1 MGCFECTV
9 IFVSDQGKHFSRMK
23 TGHRVP
29 GSTGGKWCYTHGRV
43 WNKDGPKYSDRLK
56 FPKTPFSHLWGALQ
70 CASSELNQNFKMYS
84 WAAKCEMAWFCRE
97 PLLLSWTKVDRL
109 NLSFYDY
116 FTFLLRRQA
125 ARILWCRIRSGCW
138 PETFAS
144 AVFCHSRWVMLI
156 SSPCDEAEDSHRYPC
171 YDWTPWSL
179 GWTLLSVFSKKRVK
193 IWRRKKCLYKTWVLS
208 VQFYWDWE
216 RHCP

>member
-1 MGCFECTV
+1 MLWIPGYFCLWPRKTLQSNENIPSDRGRHRWQVGRCGGRIRPK
-9 IFVSDQGKHFSRMK
+9 IFR
-23 TGHRVP
+23 
-29 GSTGGKWCYTHGRV
+29 
-43 WNKDGPKYSDRLK
+43 RLK

-125 ARILWCRIRSGCW
+125 ARIWWCRIRSGCW

-144 AVFCHSRWVMLI
+144 AVFCHSLWVMLI
-156 SSPCDEAEDSHRYPC
+156 SAMKQKIHTVIPVMTGPLEAWAELYCQCSARKGWDVWAGWRC
-171 YDWTPWSL
+171 L
-179 GWTLLSVFSKKRVK
+179 GFISV
-193 IWRRKKCLYKTWVLS
+193 
-208 VQFYWDWE
+208 D
-216 RHCP
+216 